1 MYGVYN
7 KYMVCEQCMHV
18 MYAVC
23 VMCLWCVCV
32 CGMPMCGVYMWGV
45 LVYMVCV
52 LCRVYGI
59 CIDMFLY
66 VSHRLFITVMKHH
79 DQSMLGRKVLI

>member
-1 MYGVYN
+1 
-7 KYMVCEQCMHV
+7 
-18 MYAVC
+18 
-23 VMCLWCVCV
+23 MCLWCVCVCV

-66 VSHRLFITVMKHH
+66 VSHRLFITVMKHL
-79 DQSMLGRKVLI
+79 STATWLVVVGGVILS